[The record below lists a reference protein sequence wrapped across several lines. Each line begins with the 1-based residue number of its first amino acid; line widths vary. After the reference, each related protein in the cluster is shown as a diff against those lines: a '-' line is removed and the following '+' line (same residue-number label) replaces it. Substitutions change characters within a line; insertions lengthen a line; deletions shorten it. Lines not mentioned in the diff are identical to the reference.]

1 MRSCSGT
8 LSKRAR
14 PMSTRHSNKTVILNS
29 DGEIHFCGMVHPSPL
44 FRTRF
49 TESRSPVSSSSASL
63 HYRRASGEWRTPIAV
78 RFPRRSPIYDRLSA
92 PPPSSF
98 RLPHI
103 LLLACLSLFGA
114 ATGVGGGRQAN

>member
-1 MRSCSGT
+1 
-8 LSKRAR
+8 
-14 PMSTRHSNKTVILNS
+14 MSTRHSNKTVILNS
-29 DGEIHFCGMVHPSPL
+29 DGEVHFSWMVQPSPL
-44 FRTRF
+44 LGTRF
-49 TESRSPVSSSSASL
+49 TLSRSPVSPPSASL

-92 PPPSSF
+92 PPSSF

>member
-49 TESRSPVSSSSASL
+49 TEFRSPVSSSSASL

-92 PPPSSF
+92 PPSSF

-114 ATGVGGGRQAN
+114 ATGVGDGRQAN

>member
-14 PMSTRHSNKTVILNS
+14 PMSTRHSNKTVILS
-29 DGEIHFCGMVHPSPL
+29 CDGEIHFSWMVHPSPL
-44 FRTRF
+44 LRTRF
-49 TESRSPVSSSSASL
+49 TVSRSPLSFPSASL

-78 RFPRRSPIYDRLSA
+78 RFPRRSPIYDRLSV
-92 PPPSSF
+92 PPSSF

-103 LLLACLSLFGA
+103 LLLVCVSLSLFGA
-114 ATGVGGGRQAN
+114 ATGGGRQAN